1 MRWIAPVVLAAV
13 FAFAAGAKFA
23 DQEATAQGF
32 HDLRLRNA
40 PRLAIQIPAVELA
53 TAVLMIAAPIG
64 GTIVALVLLTVFSV
78 VLWRRLAEGVTTP
91 CKCFGGT
98 RTRPI
103 SQADLVRN
111 GVLALLAVVTLVFP
125 PGA

>member
-13 FAFAAGAKFA
+13 FAFAGGAKFA
-23 DQEATAQGF
+23 DPKATAQGF

-40 PRLAIQIPAVELA
+40 PRLAIQVPAIELA
-53 TAVLMIAAPIG
+53 TAVLLIAAPVG
-64 GTIVALVLLTVFSV
+64 GAIIALLLLTVFSV
-78 VLWRRLAEGVTTP
+78 VLWRRLSEGIQAP

-98 RTRPI
+98 RTKPI
-103 SQADLVRN
+103 SEADLVRN
-111 GVLALLAVVTLVFP
+111 GVLAVLAIVTLVFP